1 MQIRSARHLS
11 AVGPGPRHPL
21 ADQRRRIPV
30 TVIVLIGVLIRTGW
44 GSEQV
49 TAVLAVVLAIIV
61 VTG

>member
-11 AVGPGPRHPL
+11 AVSPRPRHPL

-30 TVIVLIGVLIRTGW
+30 TVVVLIGVLIRTGW
-44 GSEQV
+44 GAEQV
-49 TAVLAVVLAIIV
+49 TAVLAVVLAITV